1 MDASGIAHVA
11 FGFSSLV
18 LGIGNFSLSKGTD
31 LHRLVGVSYVLSTFG
46 LNLTSLLIYK
56 RPGGFGVFHILAFI
70 NLAILLGGFFTV
82 FLRRPRKQWLR
93 YHYYLMCWSYVG
105 LWAITVAEVMVR
117 VVRLRL
123 SVAMAV
129 PTVMVM
135 LLGGT
140 LIWRRERQA
149 LAHLARSRTINVA

>member
-1 MDASGIAHVA
+1 MEMDASGIAHVA

-56 RPGGFGVFHILAFI
+56 SSGGFGVFHILAFI

-82 FLRRPRKQWLR
+82 FLRRPRRQWLR

-105 LWAITVAEVMVR
+105 LWAITAAEVMVR
-117 VVRLRL
+117 P
-123 SVAMAV
+123 A
-129 PTVMVM
+129 VMVM